1 MSKNIAEAKDF
12 KIMEVQETCETCK
25 YFSKNIKKQDE
36 KKKSE

>member
-1 MSKNIAEAKDF
+1 MSRKIKEAKNL
-12 KIMEVQETCETCK
+12 KITEVYETCETGK